1 MRFDFVLRIG
11 LPALCGGFALLVVL
25 NFFLLFQS
33 EADLRRISALE
44 TTVISDTMRFSTS
57 EPEKLIA
64 RYSAL
69 QIEEDA
75 KAARTSYAELLSAL
89 ADWPSDHYRKVVGQS
104 DYIEEKLGN
113 ILKSSQSVL
122 PYLDN
127 LDDHTATSNAL
138 ILLQGMDS
146 SLQQINQMV
155 SQEAARQQEEAQ
167 AVFHAHQVAQTGL
180 VLGFMLS
187 GLGWIFFLNKRRKAL
202 KHVADANAE
211 RATLLAR
218 QLSHDTVTGLINHR
232 CFEERVRAAWE
243 DLSDKQTLSILTID
257 LETRLPARKKFSQTT
272 EEALFASTAD
282 LLRHAVDRLE
292 GVACVARSAGKG
304 FLLMAVSDEDFG
316 LSAPVVANRIHDI
329 FLRPVPTAL
338 GSFLI
343 SPAIGY
349 ADSSTIERDA
359 SDIIRNAN
367 LAVANAVNHGRRRVV
382 TYEAA
387 MRAEMER
394 QTIVE
399 NALARAIEANELLP
413 HFQPQFNLKTGRI
426 FGVEALAR
434 WYHSELGWISPTEF
448 IPIAES
454 NGDIVSLGWKIL
466 ETACSE
472 VQLLPSELTVSVNL
486 SVAQILS
493 DDVVAM
499 MDECLGRTGLPASRL
514 KLEVTETTMMSD
526 LKRIQT
532 TLSELRAL
540 GVGIS
545 LDDFGVGYSALSY
558 LTDFHWDEIKIDR
571 SFATK
576 AVKDRKIRDILK
588 MVLGIAETMGSDV
601 LIEGIETIE
610 QRDVLVDLGCANG
623 QGYLFG
629 GPMAIDDITTL
640 FFSENGQR
648 SFAGI

>member
-1 MRFDFVLRIG
+1 MRFDKVLRMG
-11 LPALCGGFALLVVL
+11 LPVLFGGFTLLVVL
-25 NFFLLFQS
+25 NFVLLFQAQS
-33 EADLRRISALE
+33 DLLRKSAVNDAVLKD
-44 TTVISDTMRFSTS
+44 SMRFSTS
-57 EPEKLIA
+57 EPEKLVA
-64 RYSAL
+64 RFSAL
-69 QIEEDA
+69 QIQEDA
-75 KAARTSYAELLSAL
+75 QAARQAYSDLLTAL
-89 ADWPSDHYRKVVGQS
+89 ADWPSDNYRNVVGQS
-104 DYIEEKLGN
+104 DYIEQKHSNILRSSERVQPYLEDLGN
-113 ILKSSQSVL
+113 
-122 PYLDN
+122 P
-127 LDDHTATSNAL
+127 TATSNAL
-138 ILLQGMDS
+138 IIMQGIGT

-155 SQEAARQQEEAQ
+155 TQEAGRQLQAARKTFRDLLLLQG
-167 AVFHAHQVAQTGL
+167 GL
-180 VLGFMLS
+180 IAGFVLS
-187 GLGWIFFLNKRRKAL
+187 GLAWAYRLLRRSTDLEKAAEAGALHADELAHQLN
-202 KHVADANAE
+202 HDA
-211 RATLLAR
+211 
-218 QLSHDTVTGLINHR
+218 VTGLIDHR
-232 CFEERVRAAWE
+232 TFHERVRTAWAERPE
-243 DLSDKQTLSILTID
+243 DQTLSILSID
-257 LETRLPARKKFSQTT
+257 LETRLPVRNRFSQAT
-272 EEALFASTAD
+272 EEALLASTAD

-292 GVACVARSAGKG
+292 GVTCLARSAGKG
-304 FLLMAVSDEDFG
+304 FLLMSVADEEFG

-329 FLRPVPTAL
+329 FLRPVPTEL

-349 ADSSTIERDA
+349 ADTTTAERDPA
-359 SDIIRNAN
+359 DIIKNAN
-367 LAVANAVNHGRRRVV
+367 LAVANAVNHGRGRVV
-382 TYEAA
+382 TYEPV

-434 WYHSELGWISPTEF
+434 WYHSELGWISPSEF

-472 VQLLPSELTVSVNL
+472 VQLLPAELTVSVNL

-532 TLSELRAL
+532 TLSEMRAL

-545 LDDFGVGYSALSY
+545 LDDFGIGYSALSY

-588 MVLGIAETMGSDV
+588 LVLGIAETMGSKV
-601 LIEGIETIE
+601 LIEGIETVE

-640 FFSENGQR
+640 FFNDQGQR

>member
-1 MRFDFVLRIG
+1 M
-11 LPALCGGFALLVVL
+11 CGGFALLVVL
-25 NFFLLFQS
+25 NFLLLFQS
-33 EADLRRISALE
+33 ESELRRKSALK
-44 TTVISDTMRFSTS
+44 TAVMADTMRFSTS
-57 EPEKLIA
+57 EQEKLIA
-64 RYSAL
+64 RYAAL
-69 QIEEDA
+69 QIHEDA
-75 KAARTSYAELLSAL
+75 KAARQSYAELLKAL
-89 ADWPSDHYRKVVGQS
+89 ANWPSDNYRQVVGQS

-113 ILKSSQSVL
+113 ILKSSQRVL

-138 ILLQGMDS
+138 IILQGIDS

-155 SQEAARQQEEAQ
+155 TQEAVRQEEDAQ
-167 AVFHAHQVAQTGL
+167 AVFQMYQRAQTGL
-180 VLGFMLS
+180 FIGFLLS
-187 GLGWIFFLNKRRKAL
+187 GLGWIFFENKRRKEQKL
-202 KHVADANAE
+202 EAE
-211 RATLLAR
+211 TSLDRAE
-218 QLSHDTVTGLINHR
+218 QLEHQLRHDSVTGLINHR
-232 CFEERVRAAWE
+232 AFDEKVTSAWSGLLE
-243 DLSDKQTLSILTID
+243 DQTLSVLSID
-257 LETRLPARKKFSQTT
+257 LETRLPARNKFNQST
-272 EEALFASTAD
+272 EEALLASTAD

-292 GVACVARSAGKG
+292 GVTCVARSAGKG
-304 FLLMAVSDEDFG
+304 FLLMAVADEEYG
-316 LSAPVVANRIHDI
+316 LTAPVVANRIHDI

-349 ADSSTIERDA
+349 ADSTTMERDP

-387 MRAEMER
+387 MRTEMER

-434 WYHSELGWISPTEF
+434 WYHSELGWISPSEF
-448 IPIAES
+448 IPIAER

-514 KLEVTETTMMSD
+514 KLEVTETTIMSD

-532 TLSELRAL
+532 TLSEMRAL

-576 AVKDRKIRDILK
+576 AVRDRKIRDILK
-588 MVLGIAETMGSDV
+588 LVLGIAETMGSDV
-601 LIEGIETIE
+601 LIEGIETVE

>member
-1 MRFDFVLRIG
+1 MRFEKFLRIG
-11 LPALCGGFALLVVL
+11 LPVLCGCFALLAGV
-25 NFFLLFQS
+25 NFLFLFQA
-33 EADLRRISALE
+33 EFEMHRKAELE
-44 TTVISDTMRFSTS
+44 SSVLSDSMRFSTT
-57 EPEKLIA
+57 ETEKLIA
-64 RYSAL
+64 RFSAL
-69 QIEEDA
+69 QIQQDAEEA
-75 KAARTSYAELLSAL
+75 KGSYARLLSAL
-89 ADWPSDHYRKVVGQS
+89 ASWPSDNYREVVGQS
-104 DYIEEKLGN
+104 DYIEEKLTN
-113 ILKSSQSVL
+113 ILNSSGRVQPFL
-122 PYLDN
+122 EN
-127 LDDHTATSNAL
+127 LDDRTAASNAL
-138 ILLQGMDS
+138 IILQGIGS
-146 SLQQINQMV
+146 SLQQINQLV
-155 SQEAARQQEEAQ
+155 TQEATRQRETALGSFR
-167 AVFHAHQVAQTGL
+167 FHQILQYGL
-180 VLGFMLS
+180 ILGFVLS
-187 GLGWIFFLNKRRKAL
+187 GLGWLAVTKKRGAVLKRDAEDSAAL
-202 KHVADANAE
+202 ASRLEH
-211 RATLLAR
+211 
-218 QLSHDTVTGLINHR
+218 QLRHDSVTGLINHR
-232 CFEERVRAAWE
+232 TFADRVRAAWD
-243 DLSDKQTLSILTID
+243 DLSEDQTLSILSID
-257 LETRLPARKKFSQTT
+257 LETRLPVRNKFSQTT
-272 EEALFASTAD
+272 EEALLASTAD
-282 LLRHAVDRLE
+282 ILRHAVDRLE
-292 GVACVARSAGKG
+292 GITCLARSAGKG
-304 FLLMAVSDEDFG
+304 FLLMAVADEDLG
-316 LSAPVVANRIHDI
+316 LSAPVIANRIHDV
-329 FLRPVPTAL
+329 FLRPVPTTL

-349 ADSSTIERDA
+349 ADSATAERDPV
-359 SDIIRNAN
+359 DIVRNAD
-367 LAVANAVNHGRRRVV
+367 LAVASAVNHGRRRVV
-382 TYEAA
+382 NYEAA

-399 NALARAIEANELLP
+399 EALVRAIEANECLP

-434 WYHSELGWISPTEF
+434 WYHSELGWISPSEF
-448 IPIAES
+448 IPIAER

-466 ETACSE
+466 ETSCSE
-472 VQLLPSELTVSVNL
+472 VQLLPAELSLSVNL

-576 AVKDRKIRDILK
+576 AIRDRKTRDILK
-588 MVLGIAETMGSDV
+588 LVLGIAETMGSEV
-601 LIEGIETIE
+601 LIEGIETVE
-610 QRDVLVDLGCANG
+610 QRDVLVDLGCTNG